1 MTLIGCLT
9 SNTCGKRRMSAA
21 WQQPKIS
28 SPTRTSIGSFVPQ
41 ERSLGLIVPNDGPA
55 NAFSGEKQT

>member
-1 MTLIGCLT
+1 
-9 SNTCGKRRMSAA
+9 MSAA

-41 ERSLGLIVPNDGPA
+41 ERSLGFIVPNDGPA
-55 NAFSGEKQT
+55 NAFSGEK